1 MLIINTV
8 EKSPPFPS
16 PRPPP
21 LCQAFLK
28 EMDVEF
34 RAQAKAL
41 TWKELP
47 GTVSALTTFTYTTV
61 FTNRNSPGGN
71 KEGKM
76 DNYLDNSSTVFQY
89 CLKN

>member
-34 RAQAKAL
+34 RDQAKAL
-41 TWKELP
+41 TWKERP
-47 GTVSALTTFTYTTV
+47 GSISALTAFTYTTV
-61 FTNRNSPGGN
+61 FTNWNSPGGN
-71 KEGKM
+71 TEGK
-76 DNYLDNSSTVFQY
+76 NGQLPG
-89 CLKN
+89 